1 MEEPQDAD
9 TPRRSFPP
17 GRSQVSSNWRTKDA
31 TPRADPSP
39 RQGQSNNNQRTYQSN
54 RQPNDR
60 QPNST
65 DPAAPGTRLYVGN
78 LLYTAQRSDVESLF
92 TSSGFQISGLSM
104 SIDPFT
110 NRNPSYAFVD
120 FESAEEAQ
128 RAMDEVNGKELLGR
142 PVNVRPGVRKN
153 DQGEG
158 GFERRV
164 KDYSGR
170 NVKESGGQGRS
181 AFALFYPN
189 PKLLCDADS

>member
-9 TPRRSFPP
+9 TPRRSLPP
-17 GRSQVSSNWRTKDA
+17 GRSQVSMNWRTKDA
-31 TPRADPSP
+31 TPRAEQSP
-39 RQGQSNNNQRTYQSN
+39 RQGQNNNQRSYHSN
-54 RQPNDR
+54 RQQNDR
-60 QPNST
+60 QPGSPE
-65 DPAAPGTRLYVGN
+65 PAAPGTRLYVGN

-120 FESAEEAQ
+120 FETAEEAQ

-142 PVNVRPGVRKN
+142 PVNVRPGVRKTE
-153 DQGEG
+153 QGE

-170 NVKESGGQGRS
+170 NVKESGGQGKSIS
-181 AFALFYPN
+181 A
-189 PKLLCDADS
+189 SSSSREVTVGVQS